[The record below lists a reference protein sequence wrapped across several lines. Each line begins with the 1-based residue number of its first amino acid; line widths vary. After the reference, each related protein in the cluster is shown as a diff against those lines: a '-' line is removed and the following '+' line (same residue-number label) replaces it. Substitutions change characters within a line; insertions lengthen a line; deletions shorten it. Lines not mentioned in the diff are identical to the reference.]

1 MTSLAPQP
9 GPLPPWG
16 VLATAGWVVLAF
28 VVSSIASALV
38 FGAGL
43 GRQVREAAS
52 SYDGVLLTVWAM
64 ASFPIVVAVLAG
76 AVQLRRWSVA
86 DYFALNTPRRAE
98 IIVAVISLI
107 VLDAAFLALLY
118 LTGNDLVTAFQI
130 EAYRTAKQA
139 GWLPWLFVAIV
150 VFAPIGEEIAFRGFL
165 YRGWALPGREYIAI
179 TAIAFIWALLHIQY
193 DWIGTLQI
201 FVIGLMLGW
210 FRWASGSTT
219 LTILM
224 HGLINLESM
233 IETAIKVELFP

>member
-16 VLATAGWVVLAF
+16 VLASAAWVVLAF
-28 VVSSIASALV
+28 VVSSFATALV
-38 FGAGL
+38 YGAGL

-52 SYDGVLLTVWAM
+52 SYDGVLLAVWAI
-64 ASFPIVVAVLAG
+64 ASIPIMVAVLAG
-76 AVQLRRWSVA
+76 AVQLRRWPVA
-86 DYFALNTPRRAE
+86 DYLALNLPRRAE
-98 IIVAVISLI
+98 VIVAVISLV
-107 VLDAAFLALLY
+107 VLDAAFLMLLY
-118 LTGNDLVTAFQI
+118 LTGSDIVPPFQI
-130 EAYRTAKQA
+130 EVYRSAKQA

-165 YRGWALPGREYIAI
+165 YRGWALPGRELIAI
-179 TAIAFIWALLHIQY
+179 AAIAFIWALLHIQY
-193 DWIGTLQI
+193 DWLGTVQI

-233 IETAIKVELFP
+233 IETAIKVEYLS